1 MEALTSIMRVFMSMQ
16 ITDVI
21 DILFIWILI
30 YWILVYVIMTLKKK
44 TRSTPLIIGLI
55 LIVLIFIAVSLLKL
69 KVTGLLLANG
79 FQVVLI
85 AIVVIFQ
92 PELRRAL
99 EKVGAIVRIKND
111 QSELTDART
120 ACIEGLAEACMR
132 LSDTKTGAIIAIER
146 NDSLQEQ
153 VDGGTVIDAFPEPRL
168 FCNLFYNKAPMH
180 DQAIVIRNFRIYA
193 ASCPLIPTTRLDV
206 PEEYGARHRAAIGMS
221 EKSDAVILLVS
232 EETGHIGIFE
242 GGEYSIY
249 EDTTQLTR
257 IQLENILQ
265 DKIPQVVIKNKKSSR
280 RSRGRSSDADS
291 NGGENE

>member
-232 EETGHIGIFE
+232 EETGHIGVFE

>member
-21 DILFIWILI
+21 DILLIWILI
-30 YWILVYVIMTLKKK
+30 YWILVYVVTTLKKK

-55 LIVLIFIAVSLLKL
+55 LIVLIFAVVALLKL
-69 KVTGLLLANG
+69 KVMGLLLANG

-85 AIVVIFQ
+85 AIVVVFQ

-99 EKVGAIVRIKND
+99 EKVGAIVKIKND

-153 VDGGTVIDAFPEPRL
+153 VEGGTVIDAFPEPRL

-180 DQAIVIRNFRIYA
+180 DQAIIIRNFRIHA

-221 EKSDAVILLVS
+221 EKSDALILLVS
-232 EETGHIGIFE
+232 EETGHIGVFE
-242 GGEYSIY
+242 GGDYSIY
-249 EDTTQLTR
+249 EDTKQLTR
-257 IQLENILQ
+257 SQLENILQ
-265 DKIPQVVIKNKKSSR
+265 EKIPQVVVKNK
-280 RSRGRSSDADS
+280 RGFKKNKNRTHITKPSK
-291 NGGENE
+291 GEEE